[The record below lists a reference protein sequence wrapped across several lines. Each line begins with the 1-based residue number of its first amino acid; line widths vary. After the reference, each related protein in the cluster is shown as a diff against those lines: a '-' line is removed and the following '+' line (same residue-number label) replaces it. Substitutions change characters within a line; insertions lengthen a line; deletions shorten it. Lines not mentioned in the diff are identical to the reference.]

1 MTVLEAFDLYNSIGL
16 DTLPT
21 NLNKSPYRCA
31 TWKDVRFD
39 KKNFDG
45 AHGIGIKCGKC
56 SNNLEVIDFDN
67 HFEDAANVL
76 GEVKKQVIE
85 LFEKHNFPIEQTMN
99 GGFHLLFR
107 CEKIGSNDKLARRPK
122 TLNSNVPDT
131 LIETRGEGGYI
142 VSAPTEGYRWIRGNI
157 KSIPVIS
164 PNEREDLLNACR
176 VHNTFYKSVNTEF
189 EVSNRPGDEYNNTS
203 ECGSDVVSQ
212 LTASGWVEV
221 RTGHWRRPDKKDG
234 ISATLGKVAPNIF
247 YVFSSNAYPFESEK
261 GYTPFQVIG
270 LLKYNGDF
278 KRFASELAE
287 RYNIK
292 RPERK
297 DYSKV
302 EVKKLDINK
311 LESILN
317 ESYIDLLVPISRPP
331 TILKIRDFD
340 NGCLIDRR
348 LFTLGNFSA
357 ITGKSKSKKSLL
369 ASLFLAA
376 CAKNSII
383 DNKFIGCLPSSKNG
397 VLLFDTEQSSYDT
410 YRYSKNVVH
419 KINDTLQEIPSF
431 VTFNLREYSP
441 VERCEIIDFALTR
454 YRDEVGYIVIDGIA
468 DLVNAIN
475 DEIEATRV
483 ITLLMKWTKQF
494 NCHITVNIHQN
505 KNDNFATGWIG
516 SYILKKA
523 ECVISVTKDPTDSMR
538 SKVEC
543 QDIRGTA
550 EFKDFDIEIH
560 ENGLPLVSDLLSISN
575 SYEVKE
581 VPF

>member
-1 MTVLEAFDLYNSIGL
+1 MLV
-16 DTLPT
+16 
-21 NLNKSPYRCA
+21 
-31 TWKDVRFD
+31 
-39 KKNFDG
+39 
-45 AHGIGIKCGKC
+45 
-56 SNNLEVIDFDN
+56 
-67 HFEDAANVL
+67 
-76 GEVKKQVIE
+76 
-85 LFEKHNFPIEQTMN
+85 
-99 GGFHLLFR
+99 
-107 CEKIGSNDKLARRPK
+107 
-122 TLNSNVPDT
+122 
-131 LIETRGEGGYI
+131 
-142 VSAPTEGYRWIRGNI
+142 
-157 KSIPVIS
+157 
-164 PNEREDLLNACR
+164 
-176 VHNTFYKSVNTEF
+176 
-189 EVSNRPGDEYNNTS
+189 YNNFEQRS
-203 ECGSDVVSQ
+203 PEWYQIREGKI
-212 LTASGWVEV
+212 TAS
-221 RTGHWRRPDKKDG
+221 P
-234 ISATLGKVAPNIF
+234 ILNILGKESLETTKNAIENLAMVLAIESVYGMVESD
-247 YVFSSNAYPFESEK
+247 YVSFDMQRGIDLEPFA
-261 GYTPFQVIG
+261 F
-270 LLKYNGDF
+270 N
-278 KRFASELAE
+278 R
-287 RYNIK
+287 
-292 RPERK
+292 
-297 DYSKV
+297 
-302 EVKKLDINK
+302 

-357 ITGKSKSKKSLL
+357 ITGKSKSKKSFL

-383 DNKFIGCLPSSKNG
+383 DNKFIGCLPASKNG

-523 ECVISVTKDPTDSMR
+523 ECVISVNKDPTDSMR

-550 EFKDFDIEIH
+550 EFKDFDIEIQ